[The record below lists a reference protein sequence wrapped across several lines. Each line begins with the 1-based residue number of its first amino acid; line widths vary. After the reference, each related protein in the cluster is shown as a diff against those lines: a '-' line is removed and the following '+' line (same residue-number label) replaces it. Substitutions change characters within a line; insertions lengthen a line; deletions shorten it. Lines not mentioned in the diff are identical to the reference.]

1 MATMSEA
8 DIAQVQALIKTVEA
22 LQGEVTSLKSTNDV
36 LVKLQRS
43 GGAGGYVG
51 RRGLIDVKELQR
63 MVALETPK
71 QWADWST
78 RFKDAVMARGH
89 PAARCAM
96 DAVENT
102 ASKDAGVWKGA
113 EVARATDDNWSDI
126 HIEEE
131 TWTMWANDL
140 YYILEDMSKG
150 DATVII
156 RNSTIAGVP
165 GVIAQD
171 GFRAWRCLKLAMNP
185 RTPARRLRCFMDVV
199 QVTEVKD
206 KREVNIA
213 INVWLR
219 KVAKLQTEFKESLSA
234 SLRTALLISMLPKD
248 MQVAALQQVDMKEDS
263 EDETVRESVLMDI
276 IEKVKSVINSEVAR
290 TTPQPM
296 EGVTIGA
303 LKAAGQQAAE
313 QGEWAWGWPQEEQYE
328 HYTEIDAIGNGEC
341 FSCGE
346 KGHRAAEC
354 PKGKG
359 KGAAGKGGWN
369 AYGGGKGKSK
379 GYTNPSYAYAGK
391 GHFGMA
397 PGPGKG
403 FGKGQWEQPRRRAC
417 FGCGSLEHLQR
428 DCPKMLAAVEGD
440 ADKNVQQVSFEDEV
454 IIIGNVTAQ
463 EQDMGEK
470 FTVVKARKKKGRTY
484 QKFNPV
490 ATEICA
496 VAAGA
501 EETVVGMTFQATD
514 VKKALAAVWRVCEKG
529 NLVQFGDDPEDCFIK
544 NKKSGR
550 KIYVRKKKGSYV
562 MDVEFVKKEGA
573 ETISMGKG
581 EITIDSAA
589 EESVCP
595 KDWGGAFVLKDTK
608 KTMNFKTAS
617 GQSMQHY
624 GERVIT
630 CIAESRP
637 GQAPAGF
644 AGHP

>member
-1 MATMSEA
+1 MATMSES

-36 LVKLQRS
+36 LLKLQRTG
-43 GGAGGYVG
+43 GGAGGGYVG

-63 MVALETPK
+63 MVALESSK

-96 DAVENT
+96 DAVEN
-102 ASKDAGVWKGA
+102 SVERDAGVWKGA
-113 EVARATDDNWSDI
+113 DVARATDENWSDI

-185 RTPARRLRCFMDVV
+185 RTPARRLQCFMDVV

-219 KVAKLQTEFKESLSA
+219 KVAKLQTEFKETLSA

-248 MQVAALQQVDMKEDS
+248 MQVAALQQVDMKDDS
-263 EDETVRESVLMDI
+263 EDETVREGVLMDI
-276 IEKVKSVINSEVAR
+276 VEKVKSVINSEVAR

-303 LKAAGQQAAE
+303 LKAAAAAGQAAAAD
-313 QGEWAWGWPQEEQYE
+313 QGEWAWHGEWPHEEQHE
-328 HYTEIDAIGNGEC
+328 HYYEIDAIGNGEC
-341 FSCGE
+341 FSCGQ

-359 KGAAGKGGWN
+359 KGVAGKGGWN
-369 AYGGGKGKSK
+369 AYGSGKGKGK
-379 GYTNPSYAYAGK
+379 GYTSPGYAYAGK
-391 GHFGMA
+391 GYFNMA
-397 PGPGKG
+397 PKG

-428 DCPKMLAAVEGD
+428 DCPKMLAAVEGEPT
-440 ADKNVQQVSFEDEV
+440 NVQLVGFEEEV
-454 IIIGNVTAQ
+454 TIIGNVMA
-463 EQDMGEK
+463 EQKDGFK
-470 FTVVKARKKKGRTY
+470 AVKARKKRTY
-484 QKFNPV
+484 RKFNPDE

-496 VAAGA
+496 VNAGI

-529 NLVQFGDDPEDCFIK
+529 NLVQFGEDPEDCFSK

-550 KIYVRKKKGSYV
+550 KIYVRKKGRSYV
-562 MDVEFVKKEGA
+562 MDVEFVKKENG

-595 KDWGGAFVLKDTK
+595 KDWGGAFVLKTAR
-608 KTMNFKTAS
+608 KTMNFKTAN

-624 GERVIT
+624 GERLIT

-637 GQAPAGF
+637 GQPSAGF